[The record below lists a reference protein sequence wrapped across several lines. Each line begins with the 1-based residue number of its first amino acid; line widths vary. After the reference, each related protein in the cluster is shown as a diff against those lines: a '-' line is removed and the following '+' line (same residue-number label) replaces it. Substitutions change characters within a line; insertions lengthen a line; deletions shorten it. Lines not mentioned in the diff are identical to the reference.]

1 MTEQGV
7 VGTRWLLRALL
18 VVCAGLL
25 LTVLGFSTSAHAAD
39 DAPGQGDAAT
49 TEPSTPVDDPV
60 PAADD
65 PDAPVVATTMLA
77 TVPVVDETEPVVSVP
92 EVLEPAESL
101 PEVLSAPE
109 LPSDLPPEVDAPATP
124 LPAVVDV
131 RAAEVVGTLT
141 PSSAPALDALRP
153 PAPLLSTPP
162 RARAVEHRPRTP
174 AAADTSAPAVPVP
187 AAVVAQAPCPI
198 VARARRRDR
207 APVLAVE
214 PRARRRQ
221 PAPARR
227 PAAGRRRAAQRRARP
242 QRSEPRG
249 RPASRGRPGRPACRP
264 RAAPGRP
271 TGAPAPTGTCP
282 AEVEPPQLRVLSSRA
297 GPSPTTAPAPQVEIL
312 DSPA

>member
-77 TVPVVDETEPVVSVP
+77 TVPVVDETEPVGSVP

-109 LPSDLPPEVDAPATP
+109 VPSDLPPEVDAPATP
-124 LPAVVDV
+124 LPVVVDV

-153 PAPLLSTPP
+153 PAPLLSTSP
-162 RARAVEHRPRTP
+162 RARAVEHRPMTP

-187 AAVVAQAPCPI
+187 AAVVAQTPCPI
-198 VARARRRDR
+198 VA
-207 APVLAVE
+207 APVVATARPTSPWSRGVDGGNRPQPDDLPPVVVAPPSVE
-214 PRARRRQ
+214 HVRSGPSRGDDPV
-221 PAPARR
+221 PADG
-227 PAAGRRRAAQRRARP
+227 PAALLPPAGSAGSSHGRA
-242 QRSEPRG
+242 
-249 RPASRGRPGRPACRP
+249 
-264 RAAPGRP
+264 
-271 TGAPAPTGTCP
+271 GADGDLP
-282 AEVEPPQLRVLSSRA
+282 AEVDPPQLRVLSSRA
-297 GPSPTTAPAPQVEIL
+297 GPCPTTAPAPQDEIL

>member
-25 LTVLGFSTSAHAAD
+25 LTVLGFSTSAHAAE
-39 DAPGQGDAAT
+39 DAPGQDDAAT

-65 PDAPVVATTMLA
+65 PVASVFATTMLA
-77 TVPVVDETEPVVSVP
+77 TVPVVDETEPAVSVV

-109 LPSDLPPEVDAPATP
+109 LPSDLPPEVGAPATP
-124 LPAVVDV
+124 LPALVDV
-131 RAAEVVGTLT
+131 RATEVVGTLT

-153 PAPLLSTPP
+153 PVPELSTPP

-174 AAADTSAPAVPVP
+174 AAADASAPAAPVP
-187 AAVVAQAPCPI
+187 AAVVVAQAPCPI
-198 VARARRRDR
+198 VA
-207 APVLAVE
+207 APVVAT
-214 PRARRRQ
+214 A
-221 PAPARR
+221 
-227 PAAGRRRAAQRRARP
+227 
-242 QRSEPRG
+242 
-249 RPASRGRPGRPACRP
+249 RPASSWNRGLDGGSGPRPDDLPPVVVAPPSVEHVRSGPSRGDDPVPAGGPAALLPPAGSTVSSHGRA
-264 RAAPGRP
+264 
-271 TGAPAPTGTCP
+271 GADGDLP

-297 GPSPTTAPAPQVEIL
+297 GPCPTTAPAPQDEIL